1 MRIGV
6 PKETAAGE
14 HRVALVPE
22 VVSKLKA
29 KGLDVVVQSGA
40 GEDAL
45 LTDAA
50 YIAAGAEITPDAAKV
65 WGSDVV
71 VTIAPPD
78 PQAIRGLGSGSILI
92 GFLAPLTSPQ
102 TTRALAEAKA
112 TAFAMEAIPRIS
124 RAQAM
129 DALSSQAN
137 VAGYRAALLG
147 AEEMGRFYPML
158 MTAAGTIPPAKV
170 LVLGVGVAGLQAL
183 ATAKRLGARTTGYDV
198 RPEVAEQV
206 ESLGAQWL
214 DLGIEA
220 SGEGG
225 YAREL
230 TEQERAQ
237 QQQAL
242 TDAIK
247 GFDVVITTALV
258 PGRPAPRLVTA
269 EAVEGMKPGS
279 VIVDLAGEAGGNCEL
294 TEPGQTT
301 VKHDVKIVSPL
312 NLPAGMAEHSSQ
324 LFARNVQALLDLFV
338 GEDGELQLDFDDEI
352 VKGACIMRDGEIV
365 NPGSESGSGGLMIL
379 ASTLTTN
386 LAILVL
392 AGFIGFVVISKV
404 PNTLHTPLMSGTNAI
419 HGIVL
424 LGGLLVV
431 GASGNGTFNKVI
443 LVIAIAFG
451 TINVVGGFLVT
462 DRMLEMFKSKPK
474 SAGRGRQGK
483 ASRERA
489 SAGNVLPAG
498 PELPGRPLHRRLRAV
513 HPGAARALGPDD
525 RGTGQPHRGRRH
537 DDRSD
542 RHASEPGRGQLGAD
556 RDRRGARHR
565 RRHPGA
571 HAR

>member
-6 PKETAAGE
+6 PKETAEGE

-29 KGLDVVVQSGA
+29 KGLEIVVQSGA
-40 GEDAL
+40 GQDAL
-45 LTDAA
+45 LTDEAFA
-50 YIAAGAEITPDAAKV
+50 DAGAEISAEAARI
-65 WGSDVV
+65 WDSDVV
-71 VTIAPPD
+71 ITIAPPD
-78 PQAIRGLGSGSILI
+78 PEQIRSLGSGSILV
-92 GFLAPLTSPQ
+92 GFLAPLTSPA
-102 TTRALAEAKA
+102 TTRALAEKHA

-129 DALSSQAN
+129 DALSSQSN

-214 DLGIEA
+214 DLGVEA

-230 TEQERAQ
+230 TDEERAR

-258 PGRPAPRLVTA
+258 PGRPAPKLVTA

-294 TEPGQTT
+294 TVPGET
-301 VKHDVKIVSPL
+301 VVRHDVKIVSPL

-324 LFARNVQALLDLFV
+324 LFARNVLALLELFI
-338 GEDGELQLDFDDEI
+338 GEDGALSLDFDDEVI
-352 VKGACIMRDGEIV
+352 SGACIVRDGEIV
-365 NPGSESGSGGLMIL
+365 N
-379 ASTLTTN
+379 
-386 LAILVL
+386 
-392 AGFIGFVVISKV
+392 AG
-404 PNTLHTPLMSGTNAI
+404 A
-419 HGIVL
+419 
-424 LGGLLVV
+424 
-431 GASGNGTFNKVI
+431 
-443 LVIAIAFG
+443 
-451 TINVVGGFLVT
+451 
-462 DRMLEMFKSKPK
+462 
-474 SAGRGRQGK
+474 K
-483 ASRERA
+483 A
-489 SAGNVLPAG
+489 
-498 PELPGRPLHRRLRAV
+498 AV
-513 HPGAARALGPDD
+513 EVAA
-525 RGTGQPHRGRRH
+525 
-537 DDRSD
+537 
-542 RHASEPGRGQLGAD
+542 
-556 RDRRGARHR
+556 
-565 RRHPGA
+565 
-571 HAR
+571 

>member
-22 VVSKLKA
+22 VVGKLKA

-40 GEDAL
+40 GADAL

-50 YIAAGAEITPDAAKV
+50 FAEAGATISPDAGEI

-78 PQAIRGLGSGSILI
+78 PEQIRSLGSGSILI
-92 GFLAPLTSPQ
+92 GFLAPLTSPV
-102 TTRALAEAKA
+102 TTRALADKHA

-129 DALSSQAN
+129 DALSSQSN

-206 ESLGAQWL
+206 QSLGAQWL
-214 DLGIEA
+214 DLGLEA

-230 TEQERAQ
+230 TEEERAR

-258 PGRPAPRLVTA
+258 PGRPAPKLVTA

-294 TEPGQTT
+294 TVPGET
-301 VKHDVKIVSPL
+301 VVRHDVKIASPL

-324 LFARNVQALLDLFV
+324 LFARNVLALLELFI
-338 GEDGELQLDFDDEI
+338 GEDGAVHMEFADEI
-352 VKGACIMRDGEIV
+352 ISGACIVRDGEIV
-365 NPGSESGSGGLMIL
+365 NPG
-379 ASTLTTN
+379 A
-386 LAILVL
+386 
-392 AGFIGFVVISKV
+392 
-404 PNTLHTPLMSGTNAI
+404 
-419 HGIVL
+419 
-424 LGGLLVV
+424 
-431 GASGNGTFNKVI
+431 
-443 LVIAIAFG
+443 
-451 TINVVGGFLVT
+451 
-462 DRMLEMFKSKPK
+462 
-474 SAGRGRQGK
+474 K
-483 ASRERA
+483 A
-489 SAGNVLPAG
+489 
-498 PELPGRPLHRRLRAV
+498 AV
-513 HPGAARALGPDD
+513 EVAA
-525 RGTGQPHRGRRH
+525 
-537 DDRSD
+537 
-542 RHASEPGRGQLGAD
+542 
-556 RDRRGARHR
+556 
-565 RRHPGA
+565 
-571 HAR
+571 

>member
-6 PKETAAGE
+6 PKETAGGE

-29 KGLDVVVQSGA
+29 KGLEVVVQSGA

-50 YIAAGAEITPDAAKV
+50 FEQAGAQISTDPAEV
-65 WGSDVV
+65 WRSDIVL
-71 VTIAPPD
+71 TIAPPD
-78 PQAIRGLGSGSILI
+78 PEAIRGLGSGSILI

-102 TTRALAEAKA
+102 TTKALAEAKA

-129 DALSSQAN
+129 DALSSQSN

-147 AEEMGRFYPML
+147 AQEMGRFFPML

-214 DLGIEA
+214 DLGLEA

-230 TEQERAQ
+230 TEEEQAR
-237 QQQAL
+237 QQQAMN
-242 TDAIK
+242 DAIK

-279 VIVDLAGEAGGNCEL
+279 VIIDLAGEAGGNCEL
-294 TEPGQTT
+294 TEPGQT
-301 VKHDVKIVSPL
+301 VVRHDVKIVSPL
-312 NLPAGMAEHSSQ
+312 NLPASMAEHSSQ
-324 LFARNVQALLDLFV
+324 LFARNVLALLELFV
-338 GEDGELQLDFDDEI
+338 GEEGALSLDFEDEI
-352 VKGACIMRDGEIV
+352 VKGACVVRDGEIV
-365 NPGSESGSGGLMIL
+365 NPG
-379 ASTLTTN
+379 A
-386 LAILVL
+386 
-392 AGFIGFVVISKV
+392 
-404 PNTLHTPLMSGTNAI
+404 
-419 HGIVL
+419 
-424 LGGLLVV
+424 
-431 GASGNGTFNKVI
+431 
-443 LVIAIAFG
+443 
-451 TINVVGGFLVT
+451 
-462 DRMLEMFKSKPK
+462 
-474 SAGRGRQGK
+474 K
-483 ASRERA
+483 A
-489 SAGNVLPAG
+489 
-498 PELPGRPLHRRLRAV
+498 AV
-513 HPGAARALGPDD
+513 EAA
-525 RGTGQPHRGRRH
+525 T
-537 DDRSD
+537 S
-542 RHASEPGRGQLGAD
+542 
-556 RDRRGARHR
+556 
-565 RRHPGA
+565 
-571 HAR
+571 